1 MKLRITVEGKTYDVD
16 VEPAEP
22 LALESALS
30 RVEGGAIGR
39 VMPKAPSNHQR
50 GPRGAAASTS
60 ATPAAPAHSSTST
73 SSGTTGV
80 VQPAAPAKAPWHG
93 LTTAAP
99 GDCVAPAAAVV
110 ERVRVKVGD
119 SVRANDALVDLRLAG
134 MFSMS
139 EHPLVGSVRTLVS
152 GTVSDVG
159 ATAGDQ
165 VAFGQLLV
173 RVKPTG

>member
-1 MKLRITVEGKTYDVD
+1 MKLRVTVEGKTYE
-16 VEPAEP
+16 VEVEAAEAVP
-22 LALESALS
+22 LESALS

-50 GPRGAAASTS
+50 GPRNGSASAAST
-60 ATPAAPAHSSTST
+60 AGANTAAISPPPPSPPPPS
-73 SSGTTGV
+73 
-80 VQPAAPAKAPWHG
+80 PKAPWHG

-119 SVRANDALVDLRLAG
+119 SVRANDALIDLRLAG

-159 ATAGDQ
+159 VKEHEQ

-173 RVKPTG
+173 RVKPIG